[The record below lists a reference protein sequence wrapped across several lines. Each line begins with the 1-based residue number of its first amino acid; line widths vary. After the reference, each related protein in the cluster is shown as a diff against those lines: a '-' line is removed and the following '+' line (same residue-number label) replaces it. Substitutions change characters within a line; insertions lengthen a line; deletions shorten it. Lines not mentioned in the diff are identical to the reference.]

1 MRKLVENT
9 LKEFGYYTPDSANLV
24 LGTIAQE
31 SAYGKYRKQ
40 LGNGPA
46 LGIAQMEPNTFND
59 IVTNFLSYRPLITL
73 AIKKVCGVTELKAD
87 DLETNDTLAICMCRV
102 QYLRFKNPIP
112 TDLAGYAALWKF
124 RYNTINGAGTIVE
137 FIANYK
143 KYVLPD
149 VITQNIQS

>member
-1 MRKLVENT
+1 MRKLVEET

-31 SAYGKYRKQ
+31 STYGKYHRQ

-59 IVTNFLSYRPLITL
+59 IVKNYLSYKPGVKIN
-73 AIKKVCGVTELKAD
+73 IKRTCGVTELKAE
-87 DLETNDTLAICMCRV
+87 DLETNDKLAICMCRV

-112 TDLAGYAALWKF
+112 TDLPGYAALWKF
-124 RYNTINGAGTIVE
+124 RYNTPLGAGTIKE

-143 KYVLPD
+143 KYVLTD
-149 VITQNIQS
+149 IN

>member
-1 MRKLVENT
+1 MRKLVEET

-31 SAYGKYRKQ
+31 SAYGKYHRQ

-59 IVTNFLSYRPLITL
+59 IVANFLKYRPYTIML
-73 AIKKVCGVTELKAD
+73 IKKVCKVTELKAE
-87 DLETNDTLAICMCRV
+87 DLEINDKLAICMCRV

-112 TDLAGYAALWKF
+112 SDLLGYAELWKL
-124 RYNTINGAGTIVE
+124 RYNTIHGAGTVEE
-137 FIANYK
+137 FIKNYN
-143 KYVLPD
+143 KYVIPD
-149 VITQNIQS
+149 IS

>member
-1 MRKLVENT
+1 MRKLVEET

-31 SAYGKYRKQ
+31 SSYGKYHKQ

-59 IVTNFLSYRPLITL
+59 IVANYLQYRPYIISK
-73 AIKKVCGVTELKAD
+73 IKSVCNIMDLKAEY
-87 DLETNDTLAICMCRV
+87 LEDNDKLAICMCRV

-124 RYNTINGAGTIVE
+124 RYNTVKGAGTIKE

-143 KYVLPD
+143 RYVLTD
-149 VITQNIQS
+149 I